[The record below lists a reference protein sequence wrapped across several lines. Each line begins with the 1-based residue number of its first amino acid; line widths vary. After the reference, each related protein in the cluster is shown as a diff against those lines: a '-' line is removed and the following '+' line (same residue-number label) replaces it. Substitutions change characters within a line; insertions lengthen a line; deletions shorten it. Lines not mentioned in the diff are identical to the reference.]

1 MSRRNITLLMVV
13 LAASFTM
20 RSQAADEPQEFPP
33 ADVEFFEKE
42 VRPLLVK
49 HCYECHSA
57 EAEQPAGNLRL
68 DSRAAILSGG
78 DSGAAIEVGQPDE
91 SLLVDA
97 INWGDL
103 YEMPPKSK
111 MSDAEIA
118 TLTRWVKLGAPWP
131 QEAGPAFVKKV
142 FDLDARKSQHWA
154 WRPLAHPL
162 PPKVTHAEWPR
173 DNIDRFVLAKLEQ
186 NKITPNEPAAGR
198 TWLRRVYFDLIGL
211 PPTPAEIDAYLA
223 NTSPGAKA
231 QVVDRLLA
239 SPQYGEKWAR
249 HWLDLMRYGES
260 RGHEFD
266 YDIPNVHEYRD
277 YVIRALN
284 NDLPYDEFVIEHLAG
299 DLLEQPRLHPDE
311 QFNESVLGTGFWHL
325 GEWVHSPVDIRKDEA
340 DRFDNMVDVMGKSF
354 MALTI
359 ACARCHDH
367 KFDAISQAD
376 YYRQF
381 GFLQSSEYRQVRFET
396 MEQNGQVAAQ
406 LAQLDEQKRAALAQA
421 LREAASARQAKWKSL
436 YLAARIVL
444 QTPDAD
450 RTAIAE
456 QHNISVEQLSG
467 LVRQLQQAAGE
478 PPHPLHP
485 FGKLATMADDQRTET
500 LRPFLLGEALVAEP
514 QEPVAQTVIDFGQA
528 DEKQWRTNGY
538 AFGLAPQRIGQ
549 LQLSAAG
556 LPIGVRTDGA
566 AARDARWNKLGRAKD
581 VQHEQGKIA
590 NWDQAGRTVRTPTF
604 ELTDGRVYYLVRG
617 SGRAFAVI
625 DSHRMINGPLH
636 GASLHTWKQDA
647 AAGPQWFTQDLRD
660 YQGHRIHLEFSP
672 EGDEP
677 LEILQVAEGA
687 AAPRDAAPTTVPL
700 ARQLLLSTQ
709 ADAAESSDD
718 QQIAIAFANALTS
731 AAASIGD
738 SQQLAAAPLA
748 DWLVKNRSLIFD
760 HDRDLD
766 IQLRQIAKNHQTL
779 EAELVQQIRFRS
791 RLAPAMWDGSGE
803 NERVMIRGAT
813 KNLGDEAQRGLPV
826 ALGGSHEFD
835 ALGSGRL
842 QMAHEMMSPDNP
854 FASRVI
860 VNRLWHHL
868 LGRGI
873 VASVDNFGVLGEE
886 PTHPELLDYLANE
899 FIADD
904 WSLKRMLRRIVLTQT
919 YAMSS
924 QPGGP
929 EEALDPHDKLLH
941 RMRIRR
947 LTGEAI
953 RDEVLAISGRLDL
966 QMYGASV
973 PTYLTEFMQGRGRP
987 ASGPIDGAGRRSVY
1001 LSIRRNFLSPT
1012 MLAFDVPQPAS
1023 TVGRRNQSN
1032 VPAQALILLNDPM
1045 IYAEAQR
1052 WGAKV
1057 AQDPAPRTERIATM
1071 FVTALGRPPYDEE
1084 AAAAASYFT
1093 ERAEQMQLSAA
1104 AADKSVE
1111 IWGDLAH
1118 TLFNLKDFIYIR

>member
-1 MSRRNITLLMVV
+1 MSRRNIALLLVM
-13 LAASFTM
+13 LAASLTT
-20 RSQAADEPQEFPP
+20 RSQAADQPQEFPP

-42 VRPLLVK
+42 VRPILVR

-57 EAEQPAGNLRL
+57 EAEEPAGNLRL
-68 DSRAAILSGG
+68 DSRAAILGGG

-118 TLTRWVKLGAPWP
+118 TLTRWVQIGAPWP
-131 QEAGPAFVKKV
+131 QEAGPAFVRKV
-142 FDLDARKSQHWA
+142 FDIDARKSQHWA

-162 PPKVTHAEWPR
+162 PPKVSHADWPQ

-186 NKITPNEPAAGR
+186 HKITPNEPADPR

-211 PPTPAEIDAYLA
+211 PPAPAQIDAFLA
-223 NTSPGAKA
+223 DPSRDAKT

-239 SPQYGEKWAR
+239 SPQFGEKWAR

-284 NDLPYDEFVIEHLAG
+284 NDLPYDQFVIEHLAG

-311 QFNESVLGTGFWHL
+311 RFNESILGTGFWHL

-396 MEQNGQVAAQ
+396 MEHNGQVAAQ
-406 LAQLDEQKRAALAQA
+406 LAQLDEQTRAALTKV
-421 LREAASARQAKWKSL
+421 LDESASARQTKWKSL
-436 YLAARIVL
+436 YLAARTVI
-444 QTPDAD
+444 QTPNAD

-456 QHNISVEQLSG
+456 KHGVSVEQLSG

-478 PPHPLHP
+478 SQHPLHP
-485 FGKLATMADDQRTET
+485 FGKLAAMADDQRTET
-500 LRPFLLGEALVAEP
+500 LRSFAE
-514 QEPVAQTVIDFGQA
+514 EPKAPAPVLFDFAHA

-549 LQLSAAG
+549 LQLSTDG
-556 LPIGVRTDGA
+556 MPIGVRTAGA
-566 AARDARWNKLGRAKD
+566 AVRDVRWNKLGRAKD

-647 AAGPQWFTQDLRD
+647 AAGPQWITHDLRD

-687 AAPRDAAPTTVPL
+687 AAPRYDAPTTVPL
-700 ARQLLLSTQ
+700 AGIVLDPNDDSQQPS
-709 ADAAESSDD
+709 DARLAN
-718 QQIAIAFANALTS
+718 AFADFLNR

-738 SQQLAAAPLA
+738 SAQPAAALLA

-766 IQLRQIAKNHQTL
+766 IQLRQIAENHKTQ

-886 PTHPELLDYLANE
+886 PTHPELLDYLATE

-904 WSLKRMLRRIVLTQT
+904 WSLKRMIRRIVLTQT

-924 QPGGP
+924 EPGGA
-929 EEALDPHDKLLH
+929 EETLDPQNKLLH

-953 RDEVLAISGRLDL
+953 RDEVLAISGRIDP
-966 QMYGASV
+966 QMYGPSV

-1045 IYAEAQR
+1045 MYAEAQR
-1052 WGAKV
+1052 WGAQV
-1057 AQDPAPRTERIATM
+1057 AQDQAPRTERIAAM

-1084 AAAAASYFT
+1084 AAAADAYFA
-1093 ERAEQMQLSAA
+1093 ERAEQLQLSAA
-1104 AADKSVE
+1104 AADNNAE

-1118 TLFNLKDFIYIR
+1118 ALFNVKDFIYIR